1 MPPSPR
7 SGQFC
12 FGEPES
18 PKVILLAKSEIR
30 TIYVWQPVE
39 QAVFQHPGN
48 RENDF
53 ASSIKSDEEPDRPM
67 APRAHSSRMTVISRT
82 TRFSSSAP
90 LSPVDPHRVVQ
101 GWSSPADL
109 LAYLHSCLRPPWP
122 LIRRAGNTARGP
134 LPCPCG

>member
-39 QAVFQHPGN
+39 
-48 RENDF
+48 
-53 ASSIKSDEEPDRPM
+53 
-67 APRAHSSRMTVISRT
+67 
-82 TRFSSSAP
+82 
-90 LSPVDPHRVVQ
+90 
-101 GWSSPADL
+101 
-109 LAYLHSCLRPPWP
+109 
-122 LIRRAGNTARGP
+122 
-134 LPCPCG
+134 

>member
-1 MPPSPR
+1 
-7 SGQFC
+7 
-12 FGEPES
+12 
-18 PKVILLAKSEIR
+18 
-30 TIYVWQPVE
+30 
-39 QAVFQHPGN
+39 
-48 RENDF
+48 
-53 ASSIKSDEEPDRPM
+53 M

-90 LSPVDPHRVVQ
+90 LSPVDPHWVVQ

-134 LPCPCG
+134 LPLPCGGRELTRVVVRPVVSGDRGARRISARRGHGQVQWPLIYASPITSAGGGC